1 MQLRVHVIEDADTLA
16 DLAATYIA
24 KSLGAA
30 MENHAG
36 PVSLFLSGGSTPQVT
51 YTRLVDQEVD
61 WSRVHVFLGDER
73 WVDVE
78 HADSN
83 ARMAREAFVEDIEAT
98 FHVLPT
104 HFESP
109 HEAADHYEQTLAELF
124 SREQFRADLVILGIG
139 PDGHTASLFPGT
151 DALEETERLFVAN
164 WVPEKEMW
172 RLSATFRLLHHAA
185 EVMFL
190 VTGET
195 KAEVVAEIIEQA
207 VPYPARTAME
217 GAADV
222 TWFLDH
228 GAASHLSDGFLT
240 EHAEPI

>member
-1 MQLRVHVIEDADTLA
+1 MRLHVRVIDDADTLA
-16 DLAATYIA
+16 DLAATA
-24 KSLGAA
+24 VARSLQAA
-30 MENHAG
+30 LEAREG
-36 PVSLFLSGGSTPQVT
+36 PVSLFLSGGSTPRVT

-73 WVDVE
+73 WVSHD

-83 ARMAREAFVEDIEAT
+83 ARMAREAFIEDIEAT

-124 SREQFRADLVILGIG
+124 ESEQFRADLVILGIG
-139 PDGHTASLFPGT
+139 TDGHTASLFPGT
-151 DALEETERLFVAN
+151 EALDETDRLYVAN
-164 WVPEKEMW
+164 WVPDKEMW

-190 VTGET
+190 ATGEA
-195 KAEVVAEIIEQA
+195 KAEVVAEILEGD
-207 VPYPARTAME
+207 VSYPARTAME

-222 TWFLDH
+222 TWFLDR
-228 GAASHLSDGFLT
+228 AAAAHLSEEFLSA
-240 EHAEPI
+240 HP